1 MVGWL
6 KVSSPLFRHKKP
18 PAGFLSGFEK
28 NFLWWYFEDK
38 NQTKYHHKK
47 AMLLF
52 CRRSE
57 KRRDYSICEKIPQ
70 DARKDYRYRCIKDV
84 ARRKGECGVIPE
96 QMGRDYCYL
105 YQFQSI
111 MLMVRD
117 NRCDIYKEP
126 RLADLCVR
134 YLQGQVDK
142 NTLCSPIV
150 NQGLQQECLY
160 YNMDGIRVNY
170 RN

>member
-1 MVGWL
+1 
-6 KVSSPLFRHKKP
+6 
-18 PAGFLSGFEK
+18 
-28 NFLWWYFEDK
+28 
-38 NQTKYHHKK
+38 
-47 AMLLF
+47 
-52 CRRSE
+52 
-57 KRRDYSICEKIPQ
+57 
-70 DARKDYRYRCIKDV
+70 
-84 ARRKGECGVIPE
+84 
-96 QMGRDYCYL
+96 MGRDYCYL